1 VTTHSLL
8 RLLSRALQAI
18 LIQSNPIK
26 PPISSLIASL
36 NLQLC
41 IFLKRQSSL
50 HLYKIPNLVS
60 FNILWNIMCLE
71 MACIE
76 DNDVNALLSHYLVSR
91 LPRYLLQDFIMFR
104 FYSTQRLSTKSDIYS
119 FGVVLLEVITGRPPI
134 QHTDSSSRMFNL
146 CEWVSTNH
154 NDPAKISFNLYF

>member
-1 VTTHSLL
+1 
-8 RLLSRALQAI
+8 
-18 LIQSNPIK
+18 
-26 PPISSLIASL
+26 
-36 NLQLC
+36 
-41 IFLKRQSSL
+41 
-50 HLYKIPNLVS
+50 
-60 FNILWNIMCLE
+60 MCLE